1 MKLRTGSG
9 IRFVFRIVF
18 WLTWVRAVTIP
29 PDGKDIG
36 PVLVNRAVLDNGEIF
51 IAGTVM
57 SKHSGREFF
66 AATVSH
72 DLKTIGERVF
82 VDGGDGDDELTE
94 IVPHPSFVYLAGYS
108 ETGLVRK
115 DEKIKKRRVVVLMLN
130 RRTFAFYKSF
140 EAPPSEREAIRK
152 LVFTDSH
159 LFTVGWS
166 VDEDKGI
173 IIRKMQSRNLEV
185 EWNTTFGQPHV
196 VPEFAEADANGD
208 VFILSQENNVAERT
222 FKLRIKKIS
231 TAYKYLLVDGEVAD
245 SSSGRE
251 MSAYGLAIDSNMFP
265 VTMYSGG
272 GRTSMAKLN
281 RRGKVLWRQVLA
293 GTGRQMKFSSV
304 GMLYMLDEPGR
315 FLRAFSSR
323 GEEVEI
329 DGPPKSLTSI
339 SADQNSGEV
348 LTFRST
354 LEGLGEFKIVTP
366 PSSELALKPIHP
378 GYKQIV
384 CKVRTQLV
392 NNERSQLVDYVG
404 DVVADVVFCDRD
416 LLRARLSEE
425 NVVEV
430 KFPVNKE
437 DVEPAK
443 DQLDVLRSKDH
454 ILFDIL
460 PNEAKPVLEHLS
472 VEAGTGVDLDRDVAD
487 ILNLT
492 AKIVFSLV
500 CLALMIF
507 LSILGYKKLK
517 QRRKN
522 ERTEQWLRRTQEVEL
537 HPVEGGSDMS
547 SVHSDDP
554 MFDR

>member
-1 MKLRTGSG
+1 MEVRKDSR
-9 IRFVFRIVF
+9 IRFVFCIVF
-18 WLTWVRAVTIP
+18 WLTWVRAVKIP
-29 PDGKDIG
+29 PDGKDVG

-51 IAGTVM
+51 IAGTVR
-57 SKHSGREFF
+57 SKNSGREFF
-66 AATVSH
+66 AATVSP

-94 IVPHPSFVYLAGYS
+94 IVAHPHFIYLAGYS
-108 ETGLVRK
+108 ETGLVQK
-115 DEKIKKRRVVVLMLN
+115 DATIKKRRVVVLTLN
-130 RRTFAFYKSF
+130 RRTFALYKSF

-185 EWNTTFGQPHV
+185 EWSTTFGQPHV

-208 VFILSQENNVAERT
+208 VFVLSQENNRAEKT

-231 TAYKYLLVDGEVAD
+231 TAYKYLLVDSEVAD

-251 MSAYGLAIDSNMFP
+251 MSAYGLTIDSNMFP
-265 VTMYSGG
+265 ITMYSGG

-281 RRGKVLWRQVLA
+281 RRGKVLWRQVLT
-293 GTGRQMKFSSV
+293 GTGRQIMFSSV
-304 GMLYMLDEPGR
+304 GILYMVDEPGR
-315 FLRAFSSR
+315 FLRAYSSR
-323 GEEVEI
+323 GEEVEV
-329 DGPPKSLTSI
+329 GKAPKSLTSI
-339 SADQNSGEV
+339 SVDQNSGEV
-348 LTFRST
+348 LTYRST
-354 LEGLGEFKIVTP
+354 LEGLGEFEIVTSP
-366 PSSELALKPIHP
+366 NSELALKPIHP

-384 CKVRTQLV
+384 CKVRTELV
-392 NNERSQLVDYVG
+392 NDERSQLVDYVG
-404 DVVADVVFCDRD
+404 DVVADLVFCDRD

-437 DVEPAK
+437 DVDRAK

-460 PNEAKPVLEHLS
+460 PTDAKPVLEHLS
-472 VEAGTGVDLDRDVAD
+472 VEAGTGVDLDRDAAD
-487 ILNLT
+487 IMKLT
-492 AKIVFSLV
+492 AEIVVGLV
-500 CLALMIF
+500 CLAAMIL

>member
-1 MKLRTGSG
+1 MKFRPGSG
-9 IRFVFRIVF
+9 IRVVFRIVF

-323 GEEVEI
+323 GEEVVQASSS
-329 DGPPKSLTSI
+329 PL
-339 SADQNSGEV
+339 AVSG
-348 LTFRST
+348 R
-354 LEGLGEFKIVTP
+354 
-366 PSSELALKPIHP
+366 
-378 GYKQIV
+378 
-384 CKVRTQLV
+384 
-392 NNERSQLVDYVG
+392 
-404 DVVADVVFCDRD
+404 
-416 LLRARLSEE
+416 
-425 NVVEV
+425 EV
-430 KFPVNKE
+430 KDP
-437 DVEPAK
+437 
-443 DQLDVLRSKDH
+443 
-454 ILFDIL
+454 
-460 PNEAKPVLEHLS
+460 
-472 VEAGTGVDLDRDVAD
+472 
-487 ILNLT
+487 
-492 AKIVFSLV
+492 
-500 CLALMIF
+500 
-507 LSILGYKKLK
+507 
-517 QRRKN
+517 RKC
-522 ERTEQWLRRTQEVEL
+522 
-537 HPVEGGSDMS
+537 
-547 SVHSDDP
+547 
-554 MFDR
+554 